1 MIGPGR
7 VLQLWALVLLAAA
20 VLTSSSE
27 LLGQL
32 GYDHAVAVSVIVA
45 LALPQVAAAQVG
57 ATRRD
62 RSPVRRREGFDYVL
76 AAHARLLG
84 AAALLLAVPL
94 LVVLVRGMWVPHC
107 DLREGMLWYV
117 LLPGMTSVYVA
128 SVSLFVSLAT
138 GRALPAI
145 LLTYAVF
152 VATLGVAVH
161 HLVTDPPLFAFT
173 SVVGYIPG
181 PIYDERIRIVPALLW
196 GRGGTLLWAL
206 AFLLATMAACDPK
219 RHRVD
224 PVQLL
229 QLDYSFENLTPRIGL
244 LLSVVGLV
252 VLHGI
257 GTTNGTSPT
266 AASIQRALGGRLET
280 ENFHIYYDRDALGD
294 TEALLLA
301 EEHEL
306 RLRQILDALGWDA
319 LPASERPLE
328 SYVYPSA
335 DVKKRL
341 MGARHTSF
349 ADPFDRAMHLN
360 HRAFPHPVLKHELAH
375 LVSASFAGWLGF
387 NPRIGW
393 HEGFA
398 VAVDWEEDRLTPDQW
413 TQAMRIEELLPDMH
427 ASTSARGF
435 WTQPAS
441 RAYLSM
447 GSLTRFL
454 LDRHG
459 PDAFVGFFGDN
470 DAEEHFGQP
479 LEDILPAWLTHLD
492 SVVVSDAD
500 LAYARVRLR
509 RGAIFERRCAREAAE
524 VSDRAWD
531 DLGRGY
537 PADAL
542 DRFDALA
549 GWAPDDPSPELGR
562 LRALT
567 ALGRLDEA
575 RTLAQALVTRDDV
588 GARLVD
594 TARDAL
600 GDLAWRTGDLDT
612 AHEHFGRLAASGAQ
626 PSLIRG
632 AHLKLRVLED
642 PTYRR
647 VFVEDPVA
655 TEATALLARLSL
667 TGPDPGIAHYLLGR
681 RLHAAGAWSTAAQH
695 LLAATSGDLVDP
707 VVSMECRRLL
717 GETLY
722 REGNLDR
729 AIEVFEELALDARF
743 PAERIRIASWL
754 ERCAWKR
761 AHPSVVI
768 ERTP

>member
-1 MIGPGR
+1 VIGPGR
-7 VLQLWALVLLAAA
+7 ALQLWALVLLAAS
-20 VLTSSSE
+20 VLALPSE

-45 LALPQVAAAQVG
+45 LAIPQVAAAQVG
-57 ATRRD
+57 AARRD
-62 RSPVRRREGFDYVL
+62 RTPVRRREGFDYVL

-94 LVVLVRGMWVPHC
+94 MVLLVRGVWVPHC
-107 DLREGMLWYV
+107 DLREGMLWYL
-117 LLPGMTSVYVA
+117 LLPGVTSVYVTSA
-128 SVSLFVSLAT
+128 SLFVSLAT
-138 GRALPAI
+138 GRALTAV
-145 LLTYAVF
+145 LVTYGFF
-152 VATLGVAVH
+152 VATLLVAVH
-161 HLVTDPPLFAFT
+161 HLVTEPPLFAFT

-229 QLDYSFENLTPRIGL
+229 QLDYTFENLTPRIGL

-257 GTTNGTSPT
+257 GTTNGTAPT
-266 AASIQRALGGRLET
+266 AASIQRTLGGRLVT
-280 ENFHIYYDRDALGD
+280 ENFRIYYDRDALD
-294 TEALLLA
+294 DAEARLLA

-306 RLRQILDALGWDA
+306 RLRQILDSLGWDE
-319 LPASERPLE
+319 LPAPERPLE
-328 SYVYPSA
+328 SYVYPSP

-360 HRAFPHPVLKHELAH
+360 HRPFPHPVLKHELAH

-413 TQAMRIEELLPDMH
+413 TKAMRTEELLPDMH
-427 ASTSARGF
+427 AATSARGF

-447 GSLTRFL
+447 GSLSRYL
-454 LDRHG
+454 LDAHG
-459 PDAFVGFFGDN
+459 PDAFVGFFGDA
-470 DAEEHFGQP
+470 DAEEHFGRS
-479 LEDILPAWLTHLD
+479 LDDILTAWHAHLD
-492 SVVVSDAD
+492 TVVVSAAD
-500 LAYARVRLR
+500 LSYARVRLQ
-509 RGAIFERRCAREAAE
+509 RGAIFDRRCAREAAE
-524 VSDRAWD
+524 ISDRAWS
-531 DLGRGY
+531 DLARGY

-542 DRFDALA
+542 ERFDVLA
-549 GWAPDDPSPELGR
+549 GWAPDDPSPQLGR

-567 ALGRLDEA
+567 GLGRLDDARALA
-575 RTLAQALVTRDDV
+575 RTLATRDDI

-594 TARDAL
+594 TARNAL
-600 GDLAWRTGDLDT
+600 GDLAWRADDLDR
-612 AHEHFGRLAASGAQ
+612 ARGHFEELAVTGAE
-626 PSLIRG
+626 PSLVRG
-632 AHLKLRVLED
+632 AHLKLRVLRD
-642 PTYRR
+642 PLYRR
-647 VFVEDPVA
+647 VFVDDPVGA
-655 TEATALLARLSL
+655 EATALLARLSL

-681 RLHAAGAWSTAAQH
+681 RLHGAGAWSTAAEH
-695 LLAATSGDLVDP
+695 FLAATSGDLVDP

-722 REGNLDR
+722 RQGNLDDAVR
-729 AIEVFEELALDARF
+729 VFEELALDARY
-743 PAERIRIASWL
+743 PAERIRITSWL
-754 ERCAWKR
+754 ERCVWKR
-761 AHPSVVI
+761 TNPVVEI